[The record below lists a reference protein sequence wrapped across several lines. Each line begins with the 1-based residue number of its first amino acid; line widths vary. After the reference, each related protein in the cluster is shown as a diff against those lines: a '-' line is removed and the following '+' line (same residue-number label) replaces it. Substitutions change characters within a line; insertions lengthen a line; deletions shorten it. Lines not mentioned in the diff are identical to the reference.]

1 MDANKVWQWRIMHV
15 KKFSRHPEP
24 FYHSNRI
31 GLNFNVA
38 SKTQKKKEL
47 QLLTN
52 GVMLE
57 ICDFAKTMNKN
68 KMHFITNILENN
80 FDLGLENEQ
89 QRVYFTNQ
97 IKIKVK
103 DRKRLSLQDKNEVFT
118 LFDISSKPECNS
130 NMASTER
137 KTESF
142 LVEIDD
148 TDDSDYEDTF
158 KCSQATSKEY
168 MKTEILSEEINGAHG
183 DDSEHEDELKY
194 SGAPSAEELKED
206 VLPSLFPSCEEIGL
220 NLDIGS
226 KQSLDLGLLTNGVML
241 ELLQVTK
248 ILAAS
253 FSRIVLDVLGHNFK
267 LDLESPQEKTRVL
280 SKILYILNRRKQLM
294 IFGKVSPEFENK
306 PFSLQ
311 KTPFKRNRGSA
322 LSNMEALPYQFK
334 EVTKRRQ
341 SDLKSKQEKRA
352 LLTSERANK
361 RSRRWQSKDTKTN
374 IPYRP
379 ADLCT
384 GHTAKGDHCY
394 SHPLTE
400 TDLDYYTGNERDME
414 QEEME
419 TENNYTCPLGESD
432 LDSDEVPD
440 SGNTGNQIDLQST
453 KSCSLS
459 SDISR
464 ESNSNCSGICAP
476 TLTTIDISSTLST
489 VNSNVN
495 PPFVSPPDERVL
507 CGDEEQTQ
515 NPRKSPNECDMEQEK
530 RGTENNYTCPL
541 GEFDLDSDT
550 GNEFDMEQKKME
562 TEKNMW
568 KLRANRVK
576 QILSSSEFGPFDKS
590 KRFGLEFNVGFGLKQ
605 NFSVDSLPNP
615 VLLEVAKF
623 ALAMN
628 SSQQNFIM
636 EIIEYNFD
644 ISLQSEYQ
652 RNSFTCEIMKRIR
665 QLKNSED
672 AVKFSKDI
680 FELPDPMSSKKMANI
695 SVGSVNSELGY
706 NISRVEEC
714 DVAPGCPAHSHA
726 ETKDHIPTNSME
738 VYPICKEIG
747 LKLHV
752 NKHQP
757 NKKLDIS
764 KLTNGAMTE
773 VTNFAETLCGTCEQI
788 CLDILRHNLHLDLQ
802 SGDSDLARS
811 IVARIPA
818 IVEQRNLVAS
828 VKNLK
833 KIMRTRKDS
842 LVKVKL
848 DCQNYQNVDS
858 CSAASSQAEFKD
870 QDIGNSPDTKPQNEL
885 NLKLWKLRANHIQ
898 QILSIPHEE
907 HCPLYSYSRCKKV
920 GIDFNV
926 GSGVKQNLDPKL
938 LTNGIMVELNT
949 FATLLLSAQKHFIT
963 EILEYNFHL
972 DFKNKLYRNA
982 FAQQTLDKVKVDA
995 HKRTSIR
1002 RMKMQ
1007 FELPDM
1013 RYLQKP
1019 TYEKT
1024 TNCPKCFQ
1032 DRNQELR
1039 QDDSDPGLMHQP
1051 RPHTITD
1058 AVTADAKCTAQKP
1071 SKDPFSNFS
1080 AIEET
1085 IMDSYPRC
1093 KKIGLNLCVDKERPK
1108 EKLDTHALTRG
1119 AMIDVASF
1127 AKKLCATKS
1136 AIIHAVLE
1144 HNFNLRMQRR
1154 DIRIAQQ
1161 FLRAT
1166 ALKDGGL
1173 AWFNE
1178 IFVIQSFSHRRPGHV
1193 STGKLKRA
1201 AAMQRSEW
1209 KEAIKKRKLALQT
1222 KMKRATLPSH
1232 NINDVKS
1239 NSNRQN
1245 KGNSFPICTEM
1256 GLDLDVTSK
1265 PDERKILDLKLLTR
1279 GVCDMEQEEMETE
1292 NNYTCPLGESDLDSD
1307 EVPDSGNTGNQI
1319 DLQSTKSCSLS
1330 SDISRESNSNCLG
1343 ICAPT
1348 LTTTDISST
1357 LSTVNSNV
1365 NLPFV
1370 SPPDERGLCGDEEQ
1384 TQTPRKSP
1392 NKCDIEQE
1400 KRGTENNYTCPLGES
1415 DLDSDTGNEFDVEQ
1429 EKMETEKNMWKLRAN
1444 RVKQILSSS
1453 EFGPFNK
1460 SKKVGLEFNV
1470 GFGLKQNFSV
1480 DSLPNS
1486 VLLEVAKFALAMN
1499 SSQQNFIMEIL
1510 EYNFDISLQSECQRN
1525 SFTCEIMKRIRQL
1538 KNSEDAVKFSKD
1550 IFKFPGRM
1558 QLINMENQR
1567 LKECDVA
1574 PGCPAHSHAETKD
1587 HIPTNSV
1594 EVYPICK
1601 EIGLKLHVNKHQP
1614 NKKLDISKLT
1624 NGAVTEVT
1632 NFAET
1637 LCGTFDQIC
1646 LDILRHNLDVDLQSG
1661 DSDLTRSIVAQIP
1674 AIVDQRNLVASV
1686 RALNK
1691 IMGTRKL
1698 PSTKVKLDCQNY
1710 QNVDAC
1716 SAASSQAEFKDQ
1728 DVGNS
1733 PDTKP
1738 QNELNLKLWKLRAN
1752 HIQQILSIP
1761 HEEHCPLYSYSRCKK
1776 VGIDFNVGSGVK
1788 QNLDPKLLTNGIMV
1802 ELNTFA
1808 TALLSAQK
1816 HFITEILEYNFH
1828 LDLKTELFRRAF
1840 AQQTMEKIR
1849 KIALKKYSIPRM
1861 KMQFEL
1867 PDMRYQQESI
1877 YEKNTYCPK
1886 CFQDRNQELRQDESD
1901 PGLMHQPRPHTI
1913 TDAVTADAKCTTQ
1926 KPSKDPFSN
1935 FSAIEETIMDS
1946 YPRCKKIGLNL
1957 CVDKD
1962 RPKEKLDTH
1971 VLTSGA
1977 MIEVASFAKRLCAT
1991 KNCIIHAVLEHNFNL
2006 GIQMSDVNIAHLFHR
2021 ATALNDGGL
2030 AWFNEVLVIQQSSH
2044 RQPGHES
2051 KLKQAATMQRS
2062 EWKEAIKKRKLALQ
2076 TKIKRATLPSPN
2088 ISIVKRSKTNA
2099 QSQIPFN
2106 CYPICTEI
2114 GLDLDVTSKSG
2125 EKEKLDLKLLT
2136 RAAVYE
2142 IHKFA
2147 IKKTGHYLP
2156 NTVYN
2161 ILDYNFDLSSQH
2173 HRRWEFSIATSSKI
2187 QTMVKQYRKNR
2198 NRPDEVFNL
2207 PFVFASE
2214 ASQRFVEKRLFE
2226 KRKKYSREEPYKKK
2240 AEGRFVRQVRYHS
2253 GVNRIHFRGAL
2264 SHDLLDPG
2272 TLEQMNGSLGSGGPL
2287 QRILQI
2293 KEENDDPH
2301 YGNMKQ
2307 EPDTEEKYRPH
2318 SEDVKTDPGT
2328 IVQINGNLVSVGCG
2342 SPLQRNLQ
2350 IKEEENHPHHGYVK
2364 PEPDTEEKYRP
2375 HSEDFKTESNAEDVE
2390 HLVPGEPTGPLAYTL
2405 LTLWP
2410 NSESQKTVSEHET
2423 VSQIKTEWDTEG
2435 VKYLVPVEA
2444 VGSQEYYMVT
2454 IGQGN
2459 ESTLIKEEQENVSA
2473 DSHHYG
2479 VHRK

>member
-1 MDANKVWQWRIMHV
+1 MDANKVWQWRIMHA
-15 KKFSRHPEP
+15 KTFLRCPDS

-31 GLNFNVA
+31 GLDFNVA
-38 SKTQKKKEL
+38 SKTHKKKEL

-52 GVMLE
+52 GVVLE
-57 ICDFAKTMNKN
+57 ICDFAKTVSKN
-68 KMHFITNILENN
+68 KMLFITNILENN

-89 QRVYFTNQ
+89 QRVYFSNQ
-97 IKIKVK
+97 IKIKVQ
-103 DRKRLSLQDKNEVFT
+103 DPKRLSLQDKNEVFT

-130 NMASTER
+130 NNGLNMASTER

-148 TDDSDYEDTF
+148 SEYEDTF

-168 MKTEILSEEINGAHG
+168 MKTENLSEEVNGAHI
-183 DDSEHEDELKY
+183 DDSEREDELKY
-194 SGAPSAEELKED
+194 SGAPSAEKLKED
-206 VLPSLFPSCEEIGL
+206 VLLPLFPYCEEIGL

-226 KQSLDLGLLTNGVML
+226 KQSLDVGLLTNGVML

-248 ILAAS
+248 ILAGS
-253 FSRIVLDVLGHNFK
+253 FSRIISDVLGHNFD
-267 LDLESPQEKTRVL
+267 LDLKSSQERTRVMN
-280 SKILYILNRRKQLM
+280 KILYILNKKQQLM
-294 IFGKVSPEFENK
+294 IIGKVSPEFNNK
-306 PFSLQ
+306 TISLQ
-311 KTPFKRNRGSA
+311 
-322 LSNMEALPYQFK
+322 
-334 EVTKRRQ
+334 TKRRQ

-352 LLTSERANK
+352 LLKTSERANK
-361 RSRRWQSKDTKTN
+361 KSRRGQSKDLKKN
-374 IPYRP
+374 GPYRHT
-379 ADLCT
+379 DLCNS
-384 GHTAKGDHCY
+384 HTAKGDNFY

-400 TDLDYYTGNERDME
+400 SDVDYYTGNERDME

-432 LDSDEVPD
+432 LDSDEVTD

-459 SDISR
+459 SDIPR
-464 ESNSNCSGICAP
+464 ELNSSCPGICAP

-495 PPFVSPPDERVL
+495 PPFVSQPDEREL
-507 CGDEEQTQ
+507 HGDEEQAQT
-515 NPRKSPNECDMEQEK
+515 PRKSPKKCNMEQEK
-530 RGTENNYTCPL
+530 MGTENNYTCPL
-541 GEFDLDSDT
+541 GKSDLDSDT
-550 GNEFDMEQKKME
+550 GNEFDMEQEKME

-576 QILSSSEFGPFDKS
+576 QILSSLEFGPFNGS
-590 KRFGLEFNVGFGLKQ
+590 KRFGLEFNVGFGPKQ
-605 NFSVDSLPNP
+605 NFSVDSLPNS

-636 EIIEYNFD
+636 EILEYNFD

-652 RNSFTCEIMKRIR
+652 RNLFTCEIMKRIR

-680 FELPDPMSSKKMANI
+680 FELPDSMSSIKMANT
-695 SVGSVNSELGY
+695 SVGSVNPELGY
-706 NISRVEEC
+706 NISRVEKC
-714 DVAPGCPAHSHA
+714 DVAPRCPAHSHA
-726 ETKDHIPTNSME
+726 ETKDHIPRNSGE
-738 VYPICKEIG
+738 VYPICKEMG

-757 NKKLDIS
+757 NKKLDVS

-773 VTNFAETLCGTCEQI
+773 VTNFVETLCGTCEQI

-818 IVEQRNLVAS
+818 IVEQRNLMTS
-828 VKNLK
+828 VKTLK
-833 KIMRTRKDS
+833 KIKGSRKDS
-842 LVKVKL
+842 STKVKL
-848 DCQNYQNVDS
+848 DCQSYQHVDA
-858 CSAASSQAEFKD
+858 CSAGSSQAEFKD
-870 QDIGNSPDTKPQNEL
+870 QDVGNSPDTKHQDEL

-898 QILSIPHEE
+898 QILSTPHEE
-907 HCPLYSYSRCKKV
+907 HCPLYSYSRCKKL

-949 FATLLLSAQKHFIT
+949 FATALRSAQKHFIT

-982 FAQQTLDKVKVDA
+982 FAQQTLEKVKVDA
-995 HKRTSIR
+995 HKRIGVP
-1002 RMKMQ
+1002 RMKML

-1013 RYLQKP
+1013 RYLQKL
-1019 TYEKT
+1019 TCEKT
-1024 TNCPKCFQ
+1024 TYCPKCFQ

-1039 QDDSDPGLMHQP
+1039 QDESDPGHMNQP

-1058 AVTADAKCTAQKP
+1058 SVTADTDCTAQKP
-1071 SKDPFSNFS
+1071 SKDPSSNFS

-1085 IMDSYPRC
+1085 IMDSYPCC
-1093 KKIGLNLCVDKERPK
+1093 KKIGLKLCVDKDQPK
-1108 EKLDTHALTRG
+1108 EKLDAHVLTRG

-1127 AKKLCATKS
+1127 AKRLCATKS
-1136 AIIHAVLE
+1136 GIIHAVLE
-1144 HNFNLRMQRR
+1144 HNFNLGMQRR
-1154 DIRIAQQ
+1154 DVDIAQQ
-1161 FLRAT
+1161 FFRAT

-1178 IFVIQSFSHRRPGHV
+1178 VFVIQSFSHRQTGRG
-1193 STGKLKRA
+1193 STGKLKQA
-1201 AAMQRSEW
+1201 AALRRSEW
-1209 KEAIKKRKLALQT
+1209 KEKIKKRKLALQT
-1222 KMKRATLPSH
+1222 KMKRATLSSH

-1245 KGNSFPICTEM
+1245 KGNRFPIYTEM

-1265 PDERKILDLKLLTR
+1265 PGEREILDLKLLTR

-1307 EVPDSGNTGNQI
+1307 EVTDSGNTGNQI

-1330 SDISRESNSNCLG
+1330 LDISRESNSSCPG

-1348 LTTTDISST
+1348 LTTADISSS

-1365 NLPFV
+1365 NPPFV
-1370 SPPDERGLCGDEEQ
+1370 SQPDERGLRGGEEQ

-1392 NKCDIEQE
+1392 NECETEQE
-1400 KRGTENNYTCPLGES
+1400 KMGTENNYTCPLGES
-1415 DLDSDTGNEFDVEQ
+1415 DLDSDTGNEFDMEQ

-1444 RVKQILSSS
+1444 RVKQILSSL
-1453 EFGPFNK
+1453 EFGPFTR

-1470 GFGLKQNFSV
+1470 GFGPKQNFSV
-1480 DSLPNS
+1480 DCFPNS

-1510 EYNFDISLQSECQRN
+1510 EYNFDITLQSEYQRN
-1525 SFTCEIMKRIRQL
+1525 LFTCEIMNRIRQL

-1550 IFKFPGRM
+1550 IFEFPGRM
-1558 QLINMENQR
+1558 QLINMENR
-1567 LKECDVA
+1567 RIKECDVA
-1574 PGCPAHSHAETKD
+1574 PRCPAHLHTETKD
-1587 HIPTNSV
+1587 HIPTNSG

-1601 EIGLKLHVNKHQP
+1601 EMGLKLHVNKHQP
-1614 NKKLDISKLT
+1614 NKKLDVSKLT
-1624 NGAVTEVT
+1624 NGAMTEVT

-1646 LDILRHNLDVDLQSG
+1646 LDILRHNLDLDLQSG
-1661 DSDLTRSIVAQIP
+1661 DSDLARSIVARIP
-1674 AIVDQRNLVASV
+1674 AIVEQRNLLISIKT
-1686 RALNK
+1686 LK
-1691 IMGTRKL
+1691 KFKGPRKDS
-1698 PSTKVKLDCQNY
+1698 STKVKLDCQSY
-1710 QNVDAC
+1710 QHVDAC
-1716 SAASSQAEFKDQ
+1716 SAGSSQAEFKDQ

-1738 QNELNLKLWKLRAN
+1738 QNELNLKLWKVRAN
-1752 HIQQILSIP
+1752 HIQQILSTP

-1776 VGIDFNVGSGVK
+1776 LGIDFNVGSGVK

-1828 LDLKTELFRRAF
+1828 LEFKNKLYRNAF
-1840 AQQTMEKIR
+1840 AQQTLEKV
-1849 KIALKKYSIPRM
+1849 KVVAHKKNSVPRM
-1861 KMQFEL
+1861 KMLFEL
-1867 PDMRYQQESI
+1867 PDMRYLQKPI
-1877 YEKNTYCPK
+1877 YVRSTYCPK

-1901 PGLMHQPRPHTI
+1901 PGHMNQPRPHTM
-1913 TDAVTADAKCTTQ
+1913 TDSVTADANCTAQ
-1926 KPSKDPFSN
+1926 KPSKDPSN

-1946 YPRCKKIGLNL
+1946 YPCCKKIGLKL

-1962 RPKEKLDTH
+1962 QPKEKLDAH
-1971 VLTSGA
+1971 VLTRGA
-1977 MIEVASFAKRLCAT
+1977 MIEVARFARILCAS
-1991 KNCIIHAVLEHNFNL
+1991 KSRIIHTVLEHNFNL
-2006 GIQMSDVNIAHLFHR
+2006 GMQISNVDIAPLFNK
-2021 ATALNDGGL
+2021 ATALTDGGL
-2030 AWFNEVLVIQQSSH
+2030 AWFNEAFVIQLCPR
-2044 RQPGHES
+2044 RQPGHIS
-2051 KLKQAATMQRS
+2051 KLKQAAALHRS

-2076 TKIKRATLPSPN
+2076 TKMKRATLPSHN
-2088 ISIVKRSKTNA
+2088 TSVVKRSKTNT
-2099 QSQIPFN
+2099 QSQIPVN

-2114 GLDLDVTSKSG
+2114 GLDLDVLSKSG

-2136 RAAVYE
+2136 MAAVNE
-2142 IHKFA
+2142 IHTFA
-2147 IKKTGHYLP
+2147 TKKTRHYLP
-2156 NTVYN
+2156 NTLYE

-2173 HRRWEFSIATSSKI
+2173 HRRWKFSIETSSKI
-2187 QTMVKQYRKNR
+2187 QTMVKQHRKNP
-2198 NRPDEVFNL
+2198 NRPDEVFKL
-2207 PFVFASE
+2207 PFVFAS
-2214 ASQRFVEKRLFE
+2214 SPRFAENRLTEKRN
-2226 KRKKYSREEPYKKK
+2226 KYSWEEPYKKK
-2240 AEGRFVRQVRYHS
+2240 TEGRFVRQVRYHS
-2253 GVNRIHFRGAL
+2253 GVNRIHFLDGVKTNSGAL
-2264 SHDLLDPG
+2264 FQDPIYPG
-2272 TLEQMNGSLGSGGPL
+2272 TIEQMNGNLGSGGPL
-2287 QRILQI
+2287 HRILQI
-2293 KEENDDPH
+2293 KEEEYDPH
-2301 YGNMKQ
+2301 HGNVKP
-2307 EPDTEEKYRPH
+2307 EPDTEEKYCPH
-2318 SEDVKTDPGT
+2318 SDDVKTDPGT
-2328 IVQINGNLVSVGCG
+2328 IVQMNGSLVSVGCG

-2350 IKEEENHPHHGYVK
+2350 IKEEEYDPHHGNVK
-2364 PEPDTEEKYRP
+2364 PEPDTEEKYCPRY
-2375 HSEDFKTESNAEDVE
+2375 DDVKTESNAEDVE

-2410 NSESQKTVSEHET
+2410 NSESQKTVSENEN

-2444 VGSQEYYMVT
+2444 VGSQEYSMVT

-2459 ESTLIKEEQENVSA
+2459 ESTLIIEEQKYVPT

>member
-848 DCQNYQNVDS
+848 DCQNYQNVD
-858 CSAASSQAEFKD
+858 
-870 QDIGNSPDTKPQNEL
+870 
-885 NLKLWKLRANHIQ
+885 
-898 QILSIPHEE
+898 
-907 HCPLYSYSRCKKV
+907 
-920 GIDFNV
+920 
-926 GSGVKQNLDPKL
+926 
-938 LTNGIMVELNT
+938 
-949 FATLLLSAQKHFIT
+949 
-963 EILEYNFHL
+963 
-972 DFKNKLYRNA
+972 
-982 FAQQTLDKVKVDA
+982 
-995 HKRTSIR
+995 
-1002 RMKMQ
+1002 
-1007 FELPDM
+1007 
-1013 RYLQKP
+1013 
-1019 TYEKT
+1019 
-1024 TNCPKCFQ
+1024 
-1032 DRNQELR
+1032 
-1039 QDDSDPGLMHQP
+1039 
-1051 RPHTITD
+1051 
-1058 AVTADAKCTAQKP
+1058 
-1071 SKDPFSNFS
+1071 
-1080 AIEET
+1080 
-1085 IMDSYPRC
+1085 
-1093 KKIGLNLCVDKERPK
+1093 
-1108 EKLDTHALTRG
+1108 
-1119 AMIDVASF
+1119 
-1127 AKKLCATKS
+1127 
-1136 AIIHAVLE
+1136 
-1144 HNFNLRMQRR
+1144 
-1154 DIRIAQQ
+1154 
-1161 FLRAT
+1161 
-1166 ALKDGGL
+1166 
-1173 AWFNE
+1173 
-1178 IFVIQSFSHRRPGHV
+1178 
-1193 STGKLKRA
+1193 
-1201 AAMQRSEW
+1201 
-1209 KEAIKKRKLALQT
+1209 
-1222 KMKRATLPSH
+1222 
-1232 NINDVKS
+1232 
-1239 NSNRQN
+1239 
-1245 KGNSFPICTEM
+1245 
-1256 GLDLDVTSK
+1256 
-1265 PDERKILDLKLLTR
+1265 
-1279 GVCDMEQEEMETE
+1279 
-1292 NNYTCPLGESDLDSD
+1292 
-1307 EVPDSGNTGNQI
+1307 
-1319 DLQSTKSCSLS
+1319 
-1330 SDISRESNSNCLG
+1330 
-1343 ICAPT
+1343 
-1348 LTTTDISST
+1348 
-1357 LSTVNSNV
+1357 
-1365 NLPFV
+1365 
-1370 SPPDERGLCGDEEQ
+1370 
-1384 TQTPRKSP
+1384 
-1392 NKCDIEQE
+1392 
-1400 KRGTENNYTCPLGES
+1400 
-1415 DLDSDTGNEFDVEQ
+1415 
-1429 EKMETEKNMWKLRAN
+1429 
-1444 RVKQILSSS
+1444 
-1453 EFGPFNK
+1453 
-1460 SKKVGLEFNV
+1460 
-1470 GFGLKQNFSV
+1470 
-1480 DSLPNS
+1480 
-1486 VLLEVAKFALAMN
+1486 
-1499 SSQQNFIMEIL
+1499 
-1510 EYNFDISLQSECQRN
+1510 
-1525 SFTCEIMKRIRQL
+1525 
-1538 KNSEDAVKFSKD
+1538 
-1550 IFKFPGRM
+1550 
-1558 QLINMENQR
+1558 
-1567 LKECDVA
+1567 
-1574 PGCPAHSHAETKD
+1574 
-1587 HIPTNSV
+1587 
-1594 EVYPICK
+1594 
-1601 EIGLKLHVNKHQP
+1601 
-1614 NKKLDISKLT
+1614 
-1624 NGAVTEVT
+1624 
-1632 NFAET
+1632 
-1637 LCGTFDQIC
+1637 
-1646 LDILRHNLDVDLQSG
+1646 
-1661 DSDLTRSIVAQIP
+1661 
-1674 AIVDQRNLVASV
+1674 
-1686 RALNK
+1686 
-1691 IMGTRKL
+1691 
-1698 PSTKVKLDCQNY
+1698 
-1710 QNVDAC
+1710 AC

>member
-1 MDANKVWQWRIMHV
+1 MR
-15 KKFSRHPEP
+15 
-24 FYHSNRI
+24 
-31 GLNFNVA
+31 
-38 SKTQKKKEL
+38 
-47 QLLTN
+47 
-52 GVMLE
+52 
-57 ICDFAKTMNKN
+57 
-68 KMHFITNILENN
+68 FITNILENN
-80 FDLGLENEQ
+80 FDIGLENEQ

-130 NMASTER
+130 NNGLNMASTER

-148 TDDSDYEDTF
+148 TDDSDYEDTV

-168 MKTEILSEEINGAHG
+168 MKMESLPEEINGAHG

-194 SGAPSAEELKED
+194 PGAPSAEEQKED
-206 VLPSLFPSCEEIGL
+206 VLPSLFPYCEEIGL
-220 NLDIGS
+220 KLDIGS

-248 ILAAS
+248 ILAAC
-253 FSRIVLDVLGHNFK
+253 FSRIIWDVLGHNFK
-267 LDLESPQEKTRVL
+267 LDLESQQEKNRVL
-280 SKILYILNRRKQLM
+280 SKILYILNRRKQL
-294 IFGKVSPEFENK
+294 GKVSPEFENK

-311 KTPFKRNRGSA
+311 KTPFKRNRRSA

-379 ADLCT
+379 TDLCT
-384 GHTAKGDHCY
+384 SHTAKGDHCY

-453 KSCSLS
+453 TSCSLS

-464 ESNSNCSGICAP
+464 ESNSSCPGICAP
-476 TLTTIDISSTLST
+476 TLTTADISSTSST

-495 PPFVSPPDERVL
+495 LPFVRQPDERGL

-515 NPRKSPNECDMEQEK
+515 TPRKSPKKCDMEQEK
-530 RGTENNYTCPL
+530 MGKE
-541 GEFDLDSDT
+541 
-550 GNEFDMEQKKME
+550 M
-562 TEKNMW
+562 EKNVW

-576 QILSSSEFGPFDKS
+576 QIISSSEFGPFNKS

-605 NFSVDSLPNP
+605 NFSVDSLPNL

-636 EIIEYNFD
+636 EILEYNFD

-680 FELPDPMSSKKMANI
+680 FELPDPMSSIQMANT
-695 SVGSVNSELGY
+695 SVGSFNSELGY
-706 NISRVEEC
+706 NLSRVEC
-714 DVAPGCPAHSHA
+714 DVAPGCTAHSHA
-726 ETKDHIPTNSME
+726 ETKDHIPTNSVE

-818 IVEQRNLVAS
+818 IVEQRNLLAS
-828 VKNLK
+828 VKTLK
-833 KIMRTRKDS
+833 KIKSSRKDS
-842 LVKVKL
+842 
-848 DCQNYQNVDS
+848 
-858 CSAASSQAEFKD
+858 
-870 QDIGNSPDTKPQNEL
+870 
-885 NLKLWKLRANHIQ
+885 
-898 QILSIPHEE
+898 
-907 HCPLYSYSRCKKV
+907 
-920 GIDFNV
+920 
-926 GSGVKQNLDPKL
+926 
-938 LTNGIMVELNT
+938 
-949 FATLLLSAQKHFIT
+949 
-963 EILEYNFHL
+963 
-972 DFKNKLYRNA
+972 
-982 FAQQTLDKVKVDA
+982 
-995 HKRTSIR
+995 
-1002 RMKMQ
+1002 
-1007 FELPDM
+1007 
-1013 RYLQKP
+1013 
-1019 TYEKT
+1019 
-1024 TNCPKCFQ
+1024 
-1032 DRNQELR
+1032 
-1039 QDDSDPGLMHQP
+1039 
-1051 RPHTITD
+1051 
-1058 AVTADAKCTAQKP
+1058 
-1071 SKDPFSNFS
+1071 
-1080 AIEET
+1080 
-1085 IMDSYPRC
+1085 
-1093 KKIGLNLCVDKERPK
+1093 
-1108 EKLDTHALTRG
+1108 
-1119 AMIDVASF
+1119 
-1127 AKKLCATKS
+1127 
-1136 AIIHAVLE
+1136 
-1144 HNFNLRMQRR
+1144 
-1154 DIRIAQQ
+1154 
-1161 FLRAT
+1161 
-1166 ALKDGGL
+1166 
-1173 AWFNE
+1173 
-1178 IFVIQSFSHRRPGHV
+1178 
-1193 STGKLKRA
+1193 
-1201 AAMQRSEW
+1201 
-1209 KEAIKKRKLALQT
+1209 
-1222 KMKRATLPSH
+1222 
-1232 NINDVKS
+1232 
-1239 NSNRQN
+1239 
-1245 KGNSFPICTEM
+1245 
-1256 GLDLDVTSK
+1256 
-1265 PDERKILDLKLLTR
+1265 
-1279 GVCDMEQEEMETE
+1279 
-1292 NNYTCPLGESDLDSD
+1292 
-1307 EVPDSGNTGNQI
+1307 
-1319 DLQSTKSCSLS
+1319 
-1330 SDISRESNSNCLG
+1330 
-1343 ICAPT
+1343 
-1348 LTTTDISST
+1348 
-1357 LSTVNSNV
+1357 
-1365 NLPFV
+1365 
-1370 SPPDERGLCGDEEQ
+1370 
-1384 TQTPRKSP
+1384 
-1392 NKCDIEQE
+1392 
-1400 KRGTENNYTCPLGES
+1400 
-1415 DLDSDTGNEFDVEQ
+1415 
-1429 EKMETEKNMWKLRAN
+1429 
-1444 RVKQILSSS
+1444 
-1453 EFGPFNK
+1453 
-1460 SKKVGLEFNV
+1460 
-1470 GFGLKQNFSV
+1470 
-1480 DSLPNS
+1480 
-1486 VLLEVAKFALAMN
+1486 
-1499 SSQQNFIMEIL
+1499 
-1510 EYNFDISLQSECQRN
+1510 
-1525 SFTCEIMKRIRQL
+1525 
-1538 KNSEDAVKFSKD
+1538 
-1550 IFKFPGRM
+1550 
-1558 QLINMENQR
+1558 
-1567 LKECDVA
+1567 
-1574 PGCPAHSHAETKD
+1574 
-1587 HIPTNSV
+1587 
-1594 EVYPICK
+1594 
-1601 EIGLKLHVNKHQP
+1601 
-1614 NKKLDISKLT
+1614 
-1624 NGAVTEVT
+1624 
-1632 NFAET
+1632 
-1637 LCGTFDQIC
+1637 
-1646 LDILRHNLDVDLQSG
+1646 
-1661 DSDLTRSIVAQIP
+1661 
-1674 AIVDQRNLVASV
+1674 
-1686 RALNK
+1686 
-1691 IMGTRKL
+1691 
-1698 PSTKVKLDCQNY
+1698 STKVKLDCQN
-1710 QNVDAC
+1710 VDAC
-1716 SAASSQAEFKDQ
+1716 SAGSSQAEFKDQ
-1728 DVGNS
+1728 DVVNS

-1816 HFITEILEYNFH
+1816 HFIIEILEYNFH
-1828 LDLKTELFRRAF
+1828 LDLKNKLYRNAF
-1840 AQQTMEKIR
+1840 AQQTLEKVKVDAHKRI
-1849 KIALKKYSIPRM
+1849 SVPRM

-1867 PDMRYQQESI
+1867 PDMRYLQKST
-1877 YEKNTYCPK
+1877 YEKTTNCPK

-1913 TDAVTADAKCTTQ
+1913 TDAVTADTNCTAQ
-1926 KPSKDPFSN
+1926 KPSKDPSSNFSAIEETIMDSYPRCKKIGLNLCVDKDRPKEKLDRHVLTRGAMIDVASFAKKLCATKSGIIHAVLEHNFNLGMQRRDVRIAQQFLRATALKDGRLAWFNEVFVIQSFSHRQPGHVSTGKLKRTAAMQRSEWKEAIKKRKLALQTKMKKPTLPSHNINDVKSNSNRQNKGNRFPICTKMGLDLDVTSKPGERKTLDLKLLTTGVCDMEQDEMETENNYTCPLGESDLDSDEVSDSGNTGNQIDLQSTKSCSLSSDISRESNSSCPGICAPTLTTADISSTLSTVNSNVNLPLVSPPDERGLCGDEEQTQTLRKLPKKCDMEQEKMGTENNYTCPLGESDLDLDAGNEFDVEQEKMETEKNMWKLRANRVKQILSSSEFGPFNKSKKVGLEFNVGFGPKQNFSVDSLRNPVLLEVAKFALAMNSSQQNFIMEILEYNFDISLQSEYQRNSFTCEIMKKIRQLKNSEDAVKFSKDIFEFPGRMQLINMENQRIKECEVAPGCPAHSHAETKDHIPTNSVEVYPVCKEIGLKLHVNKHQPNKKLDISKLTNGAMTEVTNFAETLCGTFDQICLDILRHNLDVDLQRGDSDLARSIVAQIPAVVEQRNLVASVRALNKTMGKRKLPSTKVKLDCQNYQNVDACSAGSSQAEFKDQDVVNSPDTKHQNELNLKLWKLRANHIQQILSIPHEEHCPLYSYSRCKKLGIDFNVGSGVKQNLDPKFLTNGIMVELNTFATALMSAQKHFITEILDYNFHLDFKNQLYRNAFAQQTLDKVKVVAHKKNSIPRMKMQFELPDLRYLQKPTYKKNTNCPKCFQDRNQERQQDESDPGLMHQPRPHTITDAVTADTNCTAQKPSKDPSSN

-1971 VLTSGA
+1971 VLTRGA
-1977 MIEVASFAKRLCAT
+1977 MIEVARFAKILCAS
-1991 KNCIIHAVLEHNFNL
+1991 KNGIIHAVLEHNFNL
-2006 GIQMSDVNIAHLFHR
+2006 GMQMSDVNIAHLFHR
-2021 ATALNDGGL
+2021 ATTLNDGGL
-2030 AWFNEVLVIQQSSH
+2030 AWFNEVLVIQPSSH
-2044 RQPGHES
+2044 RQPGHVS

-2062 EWKEAIKKRKLALQ
+2062 ECKEATKKRKLALQ
-2076 TKIKRATLPSPN
+2076 TKMKRATLPSHN
-2088 ISIVKRSKTNA
+2088 ISVVKRSKRNG
-2099 QSQIPFN
+2099 QIQIPFN

-2156 NTVYN
+2156 NTVYD
-2161 ILDYNFDLSSQH
+2161 ILDYNFDLSSHH

-2187 QTMVKQYRKNR
+2187 QTMVKQYLKNR

-2226 KRKKYSREEPYKKK
+2226 KRNKYSREEPYKKK

-2253 GVNRIHFRGAL
+2253 GVNRIHFLDGVKTNSGAL
-2264 SHDLLDPG
+2264 FQDPTDPG
-2272 TLEQMNGSLGSGGPL
+2272 TIEQMNGSLGSGGPL
-2287 QRILQI
+2287 HGILQI

-2301 YGNMKQ
+2301 YGNMKEEPHTLEKYRPHSDDVKTDPGTIVQ
-2307 EPDTEEKYRPH
+2307 INGNLVSVGCGNPFQRNLQIKEEEYDPHHGYMKPEPDSEEKYRPH
-2318 SEDVKTDPGT
+2318 SDDVKTDPGT

-2342 SPLQRNLQ
+2342 SLLQRNLQ
-2350 IKEEENHPHHGYVK
+2350 IKEEEYSPHHGSVK
-2364 PEPDTEEKYRP
+2364 PEPDTEEKYCPRY
-2375 HSEDFKTESNAEDVE
+2375 EDFKTESNAEDVE

-2410 NSESQKTVSEHET
+2410 NSESQKTVSEHEN

-2444 VGSQEYYMVT
+2444 VRSQEYSMVT

-2459 ESTLIKEEQENVSA
+2459 ESTLIKEEQENVPA
-2473 DSHHYG
+2473 DSHHHG
-2479 VHRK
+2479 VHRKRAGHLRGMSS